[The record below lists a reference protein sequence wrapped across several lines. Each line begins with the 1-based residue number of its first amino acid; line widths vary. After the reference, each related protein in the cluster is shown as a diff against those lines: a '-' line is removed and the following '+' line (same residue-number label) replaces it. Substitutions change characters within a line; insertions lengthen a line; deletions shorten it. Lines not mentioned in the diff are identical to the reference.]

1 MLCAKC
7 SAEQRIEDIYCPSC
21 GALIELPEGDQPQ
34 SSAGL
39 EETNTGSGNYTGD
52 TVESLFLSGPIW
64 LKVVVLV
71 VLVIIAIII

>member
-1 MLCAKC
+1 MLCIKC

-34 SSAGL
+34 SSAGV
-39 EETNTGSGNYTGD
+39 EETNPGPGNY

-64 LKVVVLV
+64 LKVLALVVLV
-71 VLVIIAIII
+71 VIAIII